1 LGFSKK
7 REARKSHVLV
17 VSGSLIF
24 DLFLASKAV
33 FVCGRLIRFLIKPME
48 KPQQKIMSKTNL
60 NNACCCYKFYSTNLT
75 QACFVINRQFFD
87 LKKLSTNEWLPYL
100 I

>member
-75 QACFVINRQFFD
+75 QACFVIKL
-87 LKKLSTNEWLPYL
+87 LK
-100 I
+100 